1 MLQQI
6 CDRQVAVLTLDLDDL
21 AQVNDEL
28 AERAQRNAPRYIGLV
43 EKAADEILAT
53 LEPQVEHPEDVRDVL
68 QKHRQQQMQAAAQ
81 AAEDYDDG
89 GDAEAEARGALL
101 KSLPPALTRRYQV
114 RLEPLHG
121 GGSKPMPLREVHA
134 EHIGQL
140 VKVSGIVTRVSDV
153 KPLVEVATHICYQCG
168 FEIYQEVGLKE
179 NFTPISCC
187 PSEHCQRN
195 NLTGKLFMQTR
206 GSKFVSY
213 QEVKLQEKPDEV
225 PVGNIPRSLT
235 VTCRGVNTRSCSP
248 GEMVTVN
255 GVFLPKR
262 YTGFRG
268 MRAGLISDTYLEAA
282 GIVKH
287 KESYAEVH
295 TNDEMAERIA
305 EANEDPEIFSKLSRS
320 IAPEI
325 FGHEDVKKALLLM
338 LIGGAPRRLADG
350 MRIRGDINVCLMGDP
365 GVAKS
370 QLLKYVSAISPR
382 GVYTTGKGSSGVGL
396 TAAVVKD
403 EVTGDMSLEG
413 GALVL
418 ADNGICCIDEF
429 DKMDDH
435 DRSAIHEVME
445 QQTVS
450 IAKAGITT
458 TLHARCAVLAAA
470 NPLYGRYNRRR
481 TMAENINLPNSLLSR
496 FDCLFLI
503 LDLQDIDGDTALAR
517 HITYVHKHNRNPE
530 LGFTPFDLEFIK
542 HYIAAA
548 RQYEPYVPKELAS

>member
-1 MLQQI
+1 M
-6 CDRQVAVLTLDLDDL
+6 
-21 AQVNDEL
+21 
-28 AERAQRNAPRYIGLV
+28 

-225 PVGNIPRSLT
+225 RGQHSAQPDGHMPRRQHAVLFP
-235 VTCRGVNTRSCSP
+235 RGDGH
-248 GEMVTVN
+248 GERR
-255 GVFLPKR
+255 LP
-262 YTGFRG
+262 
-268 MRAGLISDTYLEAA
+268 
-282 GIVKH
+282 
-287 KESYAEVH
+287 
-295 TNDEMAERIA
+295 A
-305 EANEDPEIFSKLSRS
+305 EALHGLPHAGRPHFRHVPRGGGHREAQGVLRRGAHERRDGRAHRGGERGPGTASSA
-320 IAPEI
+320 APS
-325 FGHEDVKKALLLM
+325 
-338 LIGGAPRRLADG
+338 PRR
-350 MRIRGDINVCLMGDP
+350 
-365 GVAKS
+365 S
-370 QLLKYVSAISPR
+370 SA
-382 GVYTTGKGSSGVGL
+382 T
-396 TAAVVKD
+396 
-403 EVTGDMSLEG
+403 
-413 GALVL
+413 
-418 ADNGICCIDEF
+418 
-429 DKMDDH
+429 
-435 DRSAIHEVME
+435 
-445 QQTVS
+445 
-450 IAKAGITT
+450 
-458 TLHARCAVLAAA
+458 
-470 NPLYGRYNRRR
+470 R
-481 TMAENINLPNSLLSR
+481 T
-496 FDCLFLI
+496 
-503 LDLQDIDGDTALAR
+503 
-517 HITYVHKHNRNPE
+517 
-530 LGFTPFDLEFIK
+530 
-542 HYIAAA
+542 
-548 RQYEPYVPKELAS
+548 